1 MNVYDFDGTVYAGD
15 STVDFYF
22 FCLRKQPGIL
32 RVGGKQIK
40 GFFLYKLKKIDKT
53 QFKESFFSFLPL
65 IKKKENMVKDFW
77 ILNEKKIRTWYWE
90 NKKKSDIII
99 SASPEFLLFPVTEK
113 LDIQDVIATKVDINT
128 GKIDGKNCRGKE
140 KVVRFQEKYKLE
152 EIDNFYSDSDA
163 DLPLATIAKRAYK
176 VKGMQVQGWKISIS
190 SS

>member
-1 MNVYDFDGTVYAGD
+1 MFEKTTRNITCGRETDKRI
-15 STVDFYF
+15 F
-22 FCLRKQPGIL
+22 F
-32 RVGGKQIK
+32 
-40 GFFLYKLKKIDKT
+40 YKLKKIDKT

-77 ILNEKKIRTWYWE
+77 ILNEKKIKTWYWE

-190 SS
+190 S

>member
-1 MNVYDFDGTVYAGD
+1 MTKHN
-15 STVDFYF
+15 
-22 FCLRKQPGIL
+22 LRKVFFVSSTDQKKRKHG
-32 RVGGKQIK
+32 K
-40 GFFLYKLKKIDKT
+40 GFLDFKWKKIK
-53 QFKESFFSFLPL
+53 
-65 IKKKENMVKDFW
+65 
-77 ILNEKKIRTWYWE
+77 TWYWE

-113 LDIQDVIATKVDINT
+113 LDIQDVIATKLDINT

-190 SS
+190 S

>member
-1 MNVYDFDGTVYAGD
+1 MFEKTTRNITCGRETDKRI
-15 STVDFYF
+15 F
-22 FCLRKQPGIL
+22 F
-32 RVGGKQIK
+32 
-40 GFFLYKLKKIDKT
+40 YKLKKLTKHNLR
-53 QFKESFFSFLPL
+53 KVFFVSSTDQ
-65 IKKKENMVKDFW
+65 KKENMVKDFW
-77 ILNEKKIRTWYWE
+77 ILNEKKIKSWYWE

-113 LDIQDVIATKVDINT
+113 LDIQDVIATKLDINT

-190 SS
+190 S